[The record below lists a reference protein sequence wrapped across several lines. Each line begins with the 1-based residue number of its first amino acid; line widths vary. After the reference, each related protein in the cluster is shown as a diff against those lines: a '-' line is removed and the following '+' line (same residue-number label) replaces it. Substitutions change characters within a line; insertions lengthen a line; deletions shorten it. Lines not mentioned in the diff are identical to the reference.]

1 MGCMNSKQP
10 SYKSQPHQSARSQI
24 QIQFQSQDELPYVI
38 KKNPIFQ
45 RRASQKSIVSPVQTA
60 SFIQR
65 NK

>member
-1 MGCMNSKQP
+1 MGCMNSKP
-10 SYKSQPHQSARSQI
+10 SYKSQPTTSRKTQI
-24 QIQFQSQDELPYVI
+24 QLQLNSQEESPYVI

-45 RRASQKSIVSPVQTA
+45 RRAPQKSNVSPLQTA

>member
-1 MGCMNSKQP
+1 MGCMNSKP
-10 SYKSQPHQSARSQI
+10 SQKSQPHSSTKTQI
-24 QIQFQSQDELPYVI
+24 QIQFNSQDESPYVI

-45 RRASQKSIVSPVQTA
+45 RRASQKSIVSPLQTA

>member
-1 MGCMNSKQP
+1 MGCMNSKPSSKFQP
-10 SYKSQPHQSARSQI
+10 PSSARSQI
-24 QIQFQSQDELPYVI
+24 QIQFNSQDELPYVI